1 MPNPVDDQSLSEVL
15 AYYDSWLAFNQRY
28 QRIPGVQAAVYAGDR
43 VALSTAY
50 GLADVEGGVALTS
63 EHLFRIAS
71 HSKTFTATAVL
82 QLVEQGRLRL
92 DDKASAH
99 VTEIV
104 GTPLGARTLRDLLS
118 HAGGITRDSLE
129 ADHWQLATPFPDR
142 EHLLGVL
149 KANTSA
155 VLEDNDRF
163 KYSNIGYGLLGL
175 VIEAVTGTSYNE
187 HVQTAI
193 VAKLGLGD
201 LGPELDPSRS
211 TQYAAGYSAYAY
223 ADQRVPI
230 EHVDTRALA
239 SATGFYGNA
248 HDLVSYWSAHLSGD
262 ERLLTDASKRQMQHG
277 LWKTT
282 EEDGPRYGLGLM
294 INQVAKRDVF
304 GHGGGYPGHITRSMV
319 DADRRIAVSV
329 LTNAID
335 GPAAQLTEGLL
346 KLIDLAESKDRGEG
360 DLARFTGR
368 FANLWGVTDIALLGG
383 RLYQID
389 PTAADPTAEP
399 TTLELSSDTTLRVA
413 SGSGFGGFGEQLRFA
428 FAADG
433 QIESVRGSGG
443 LVSKPIEHYSLP
455 DRVTAV
461 R

>member
-1 MPNPVDDQSLSEVL
+1 MPKSVDDQTLSEVL

-28 QRIPGVQAAVYAGDR
+28 RRIPGIQAAVYAGDR

-50 GLADVEGGVALTS
+50 GLADVESGVALST

-82 QLVEQGRLRL
+82 QLVEQGKLRL

-104 GTPLGARTLRDLLS
+104 GTPLGDRTLRDLLS
-118 HAGGITRDSLE
+118 HAAGVTRDSLE
-129 ADHWQLATPFPDR
+129 ADFWQLAAPFPDR
-142 EHLLGVL
+142 EHLLDVL
-149 KANTSA
+149 RADTSA
-155 VLEDNDRF
+155 VIEDNDRF

-175 VIEAVTGTSYNE
+175 VIEAVTGTPYNE

-211 TQYAAGYSAYAY
+211 TQYAVGYSAYAY
-223 ADQRVPI
+223 ADRRVPI

-239 SATGFYGNA
+239 SATGFYGTA
-248 HDLVSYWSAHLSGD
+248 HDLVTYWSAHLPGD
-262 ERLLTDASKRQMQHG
+262 ERLLTDGSKRQMQHP
-277 LWKTT
+277 LWKTA

-294 INQVAKRDVF
+294 VNEVAKRDVF

-319 DADRRIAVSV
+319 DPGRRVAVSV

-335 GPAAQLTEGLL
+335 GPATELAEGVL

-360 DLARFTGR
+360 ELSRFTGR
-368 FANLWGVTDIALLGG
+368 FANLWGVYDIALLGG
-383 RLYQID
+383 RLYVLD
-389 PTAADPTAEP
+389 PTGGDPTAEAI
-399 TTLELSSDTTLRVA
+399 TLEPDGDTALRVTN
-413 SGSGFGGFGEQLRFA
+413 GSGYGGYGEQYRFT
-428 FAADG
+428 FGADG
-433 QIESVRGSGG
+433 QIESVRVANG
-443 LVSKPIEHYSLP
+443 LISHPIEHFSLP
-455 DRVTAV
+455 DQVTV

>member
-1 MPNPVDDQSLSEVL
+1 MPNPVDDRSLTEVL
-15 AYYDSWLAFNQRY
+15 AYYDTWLAFNQRY
-28 QRIPGVQAAVYAGDR
+28 QRVPGVQAAVYAGER
-43 VALSTAY
+43 VAFSSAY
-50 GLADVEGGVALTS
+50 GSADVEGGVALTTD
-63 EHLFRIAS
+63 HLFRIAS

-104 GTPLGARTLRDLLS
+104 GTPLGDRTLRDLLS
-118 HAGGITRDSLE
+118 HAGGVTRDSLE
-129 ADHWQLATPFPDR
+129 ADFWQLATPFPDR
-142 EHLLGVL
+142 EHLLAVL
-149 KANTSA
+149 RADTSA

-163 KYSNIGYGLLGL
+163 KYSNIGFGLLGL

-187 HVQTAI
+187 HVQTA
-193 VAKLGLGD
+193 VVNKLGLAG
-201 LGPELDPSRS
+201 LGPELDPARS
-211 TQYAAGYSAYAY
+211 TEYAVGYSAYAY

-239 SATGFYGNA
+239 AATGFYGTA
-248 HDLVSYWSAHLSGD
+248 HDLVSYWSAHLMGD
-262 ERLLTDASKRQMQHG
+262 ERLLSDASKRQMQHG
-277 LWKTT
+277 LWRTM
-282 EEDGPRYGLGLM
+282 EEDGPKYGLGLM

-319 DADRRIAVSV
+319 DAERRIAVAV

-335 GPAAQLTEGLL
+335 GPAAQLAEGVL
-346 KLIDLAESKDRGEG
+346 KLIDLAVSKERGEG

-368 FANLWGVTDIALLGG
+368 FANLWGVMDIALLGG

-389 PTAADPTAEP
+389 PTGADPTAEP
-399 TTLELSSDTTLRVA
+399 TELSPSGDSAVRVT
-413 SGSGFGGFGEQLRFA
+413 SGSGYGGFGEDLRFE
-428 FAADG
+428 FDADG
-433 QIESVRGSGG
+433 KVAEVRGASG
-443 LVSKPIEHYSLP
+443 LVSRPIEQYSLP
-455 DRVTAV
+455 EKVTAV